1 VYYVHIAAW
10 REDNSLLMRS
20 LAQRVVSSV
29 VLGLGFVPQV
39 MAAPATVKLPDS
51 TPVKLVSLDR
61 LSSAINQIDDII
73 HFEVA
78 EDVRV
83 HGIVIIPKGALA
95 SGHVVE
101 VQRRGRKGRSGK
113 LDFTL
118 DYVKAVD
125 GSNLQVRVAPPRHDK
140 GRRSLV
146 PDPFRL
152 IERGKDVEI
161 PQGARF
167 VAYVD
172 GDDEISL
179 DNISSAEV
187 SRGGAPRSS
196 ASALN
201 ELSVVTF
208 TSTPDHAD
216 ITVDGKFLGTTPST
230 VRLASG
236 DHSVTIEKS
245 GFKAWQRIMTV
256 GIGGD
261 ISLDV
266 TLEKAL

>member
-1 VYYVHIAAW
+1 
-10 REDNSLLMRS
+10 MRS
-20 LAQRVVSSV
+20 LAHRVVSSV
-29 VLGLGFVPQV
+29 VLGLGFVLQV
-39 MAAPATVKLPDS
+39 LAALPAAPATVKLPDS

-61 LSSAINQIDDII
+61 MSSAINQIDDII

-78 EDVRV
+78 EDVRLR
-83 HGIVIIPKGALA
+83 GSVIILKGALA

-101 VQRRGRKGRSGK
+101 VQRRGRKDRSGK

-125 GSNLQVRVAPPRHDK
+125 GSNLHVRVAPPRHDK
-140 GRRSLV
+140 DRRSLV

-172 GDDEISL
+172 GDHEISL
-179 DNISSAEV
+179 DNVSSAEA
-187 SRGGAPRSS
+187 SRGGAPRSA
-196 ASALN
+196 ASGMN

-230 VRLASG
+230 VRLVSG
-236 DHSVTIEKS
+236 DHSVTIEKL
-245 GFKAWQRIMTV
+245 GFKTWQRIMTV
-256 GIGGD
+256 GVGGD
-261 ISLDV
+261 VSLDV
-266 TLEKAL
+266 TLEKTP